1 MEHRLTTKDLLRNL
15 LKSSRDPFI
24 TPERLLDIQKVLM
37 TSSNFS
43 GVNHLI
49 MVKTYL
55 EPDLYP
61 FHLTKEEA
69 VSQAKLAIDERNP
82 IGYFYLYLL
91 SDREEEKRKY
101 LNISLMTEYE
111 YAYLEYANLLH
122 EGRLYQK
129 NVDKAYLYFRKA
141 ADKGLADGY
150 FGLMKIDIEREDYEM
165 EKKHFKEARRKG
177 IVLPGVV
184 R

>member
-24 TPERLLDIQKVLM
+24 TPERLLDIRHVLM
-37 TSSNFS
+37 TSSNFG

-49 MVKTYL
+49 MAKTYL

-61 FHLTKEEA
+61 FSLTKEEA
-69 VSQAKLAIDERNP
+69 ISQAELAIDEKNP
-82 IGYFYLYLL
+82 IGYFYLYLF
-91 SDREEEKRKY
+91 SEKEEEKRKY
-101 LNISLMTEYE
+101 LNISLMTGYE
-111 YAYLEYANLLH
+111 NAYLEYARLLH
-122 EGRLYQK
+122 DGILYPK
-129 NVDKAYLYFRKA
+129 DIDRSYLYFRKA

-165 EKKHFKEARRKG
+165 EKKHFEEARRKG
-177 IVLPGVV
+177 ISLPGVV